1 VPAAAR
7 SRAST
12 RPAAP
17 ARTRRR
23 RREPAEK
30 QARIL
35 AAARRLFVA
44 RGFGATTTADLARA
58 AEVSEGIVFHHFGS
72 KEGVLVAVAAE
83 YGRGLAEAMLA
94 AREDAGAVARAREHG
109 APAADAGEDAAEA
122 GEDAAEAGE
131 DAAEAM
137 LREAFAYV
145 RERGPLSRLLML
157 APAAM
162 DLGSAIHA
170 TRQPIVAAIA
180 GTLEQLQP
188 AGLVRPLDAR
198 ITAELLHALVER
210 ALVECFV
217 RGDGSREADY
227 LRETVA
233 CVVGATAR
241 APTPIE

>member
-7 SRAST
+7 QPVTARSAHD
-12 RPAAP
+12 PAP
-17 ARTRRR
+17 KRRR

-35 AAARRLFVA
+35 AAAQRLFAA
-44 RGFGATTTADLARA
+44 RGVLATTTADIAGA

-72 KEGVLVAVAAE
+72 KEGVLVAVAAQ
-83 YGRGLAEAMLA
+83 YGRGLADAMLA
-94 AREDAGAVARAREHG
+94 AGAREQ
-109 APAADAGEDAAEA
+109 GEP
-122 GEDAAEAGE
+122 G
-131 DAAEAM
+131 AEAM

-145 RERGPLSRLLML
+145 RERGALSRLLML
-157 APAAM
+157 APAAL
-162 DLGSAIHA
+162 DLSSAIHA
-170 TRQPIVAAIA
+170 TREPIVAAIA
-180 GTLEQLQP
+180 GTLERLQP
-188 AGLVRPLDAR
+188 EGLVRPLDAR

-233 CVVGATAR
+233 CVIGATAR
-241 APTPIE
+241 A

>member
-1 VPAAAR
+1 LYSGGGRSTIEPRSIIIEAGSIARRTGLPHPARRTAP
-7 SRAST
+7 T
-12 RPAAP
+12 RPAPAP
-17 ARTRRR
+17 KRRR

-35 AAARRLFVA
+35 AAAQRLFVA
-44 RGFGATTTADLARA
+44 RGFLATTAADIARA

-83 YGRGLAEAMLA
+83 YGRGLADAMLA
-94 AREDAGAVARAREHG
+94 AGAREQG
-109 APAADAGEDAAEA
+109 AASAD
-122 GEDAAEAGE
+122 
-131 DAAEAM
+131 AM

-162 DLGSAIHA
+162 DLSSAIHA
-170 TRQPIVAAIA
+170 TREPIVAAIA
-180 GTLEQLQP
+180 RALERSQQE
-188 AGLVRPLDAR
+188 GLVRPLDAR
-198 ITAELLHALVER
+198 IVAELLHALVER

-233 CVVGATAR
+233 CVVGATVR
-241 APTPIE
+241 A

>member
-7 SRAST
+7 SRA
-12 RPAAP
+12 P
-17 ARTRRR
+17 ARPPAPKRRR

-35 AAARRLFVA
+35 AAAQRLFVA
-44 RGFGATTTADLARA
+44 HGFGATTTADIARA

-83 YGRGLAEAMLA
+83 YGSGLAEAMLA
-94 AREDAGAVARAREHG
+94 AGDDVG
-109 APAADAGEDAAEA
+109 AP
-122 GEDAAEAGE
+122 
-131 DAAEAM
+131 AAEAM

-157 APAAM
+157 APASM
-162 DLGSAIHA
+162 DVASAIHA
-170 TRQPIVAAIA
+170 TREPIVGAIA
-180 GTLEQLQP
+180 RTLERLQP
-188 AGLVRPLDAR
+188 EGLVRPLDAR

-233 CVVGATAR
+233 CVIGATAS
-241 APTPIE
+241 APTP

>member
-7 SRAST
+7 RTAT
-12 RPAAP
+12 ARPAP
-17 ARTRRR
+17 ALKRRR

-35 AAARRLFVA
+35 AAAQRLFVA
-44 RGFGATTTADLARA
+44 RGFGATTTADIARA
-58 AEVSEGIVFHHFGS
+58 AEVSEGIVFHHFAS

-94 AREDAGAVARAREHG
+94 AGAREQG
-109 APAADAGEDAAEA
+109 PP
-122 GEDAAEAGE
+122 
-131 DAAEAM
+131 AAEAM
-137 LREAFAYV
+137 LRQAFAYV

-162 DLGSAIHA
+162 DVSSAIHA
-170 TRQPIVAAIA
+170 TREPIVAAIA
-180 GTLEQLQP
+180 RTLERLQRE
-188 AGLVRPLDAR
+188 GLVRALDAR

-233 CVVGATAR
+233 CVIGATAS
-241 APTPIE
+241 APHP